1 MQTDSTVLAL
11 WQPYRESTS
20 FRFSIRG
27 YNCTL
32 GSKRQTEI
40 LESFSWMDLRGP
52 IVMNEPELEVCVWE
66 DWAKAQTER
75 DSGKHEERRSI
86 WIGKKVKWIC
96 SQPLAVLPC

>member
-1 MQTDSTVLAL
+1 MQADPTVLAL

-52 IVMNEPELEVCVWE
+52 IVMNDPELEVCVWE

-75 DSGKHEERRSI
+75 DSGKHEERRGI
-86 WIGKKVKWIC
+86 WIGKKVKRIWNLLSAAILC
-96 SQPLAVLPC
+96 